1 MGTHPIFESDFDC
14 LTEMEE
20 QNEVEV
26 LHFLNLS
33 YISRIDESNR
43 LLRSL
48 SNHYALLA
56 SKRAEIHKIEQR
68 MCSYCGNNRLGIY
81 NTDVVRIGGKKSKGK
96 KRKILRKYCRSCND
110 MTEVPLE
117 KIAPLRPPKKK
128 PELLTQSKK
137 KQKTKPSPNQPP
149 GLTSFLTKFK
159 TIAGWNKK

>member
-1 MGTHPIFESDFDC
+1 M
-14 LTEMEE
+14 
-20 QNEVEV
+20 
-26 LHFLNLS
+26 
-33 YISRIDESNR
+33 SRIGFEQAFSGLR
-43 LLRSL
+43 LYTSFC
-48 SNHYALLA
+48 
-56 SKRAEIHKIEQR
+56 EILFFHSWFSTMILIWDVQHR

-110 MTEVPLE
+110 MTEVPIE

-149 GLTSFLTKFK
+149 GLASFLTKF
-159 TIAGWNKK
+159 